1 MRYRIELEIPEN
13 KSSFILEFLKSI
25 SFIKKV
31 KVDVIEKNE
40 ITNADVLQTIKDY
53 ESRKVTPTPMSL
65 AELKAMINA

>member
-1 MRYRIELEIPEN
+1 MRYRIELEIPES

-40 ITNADVLQTIKDY
+40 ITNADVLRTISDY
-53 ESRKVTPTPMSL
+53 ESRKVKPTPMNME
-65 AELKAMINA
+65 ELKAMINA